1 MKELKMRGMKGN
13 ASNSP
18 LRRFLQVV
26 FSVTDDRVAD
36 CRKLHPDLI
45 LQSRHQRNADE
56 RSAQKGSFDAIPK
69 LGTSRFGVALR
80 AQLLKHSFTPKV
92 VNERP
97 FWGAETPANYRE
109 ILPHRSMAEKLSN
122 EYIPVRLSL
131 RKEQNP
137 GRKTIDA
144 MYGKSPLSPQ
154 FEFCGKKR
162 QCGGSVGASNRNS
175 RKSGGFIDDRYGV
188 VFVKHG
194 ELPRET
200 RLPPILVVPRAVLVS

>member
-1 MKELKMRGMKGN
+1 MKKLKTRGMKGN

-18 LRRFLQVV
+18 LRRFFHVV

-45 LQSRHQRNADE
+45 LQSRHQRHTDE
-56 RSAQKGSFDAIPK
+56 RSGHQRSFDAISK
-69 LGTSRFGVALR
+69 LGTSRFGVALG
-80 AQLLKHSFTPKV
+80 AQLLKHSFAPKV

-122 EYIPVRLSL
+122 EYVPVRLSL
-131 RKEQNP
+131 RKKQNP

-154 FEFCGKKR
+154 FESCGKKR
-162 QCGGSVGASNRNS
+162 QRGRSVGAFNRNS
-175 RKSGGFIDDRYGV
+175 RKPGGFIDDRHGI
-188 VFVKHG
+188 VFVKHRD
-194 ELPRET
+194 LPRET
-200 RLPPILVVPRAVLVS
+200 RPPPILVVRKAILLS